1 MFDNAF
7 VFVFNGKLSQKAIS
21 GTKLSQN
28 QGMPKCKEN
37 LMSWNKSDMQEG

>member
-28 QGMPKCKEN
+28 QGMPKCERMKDVIEV
-37 LMSWNKSDMQEG
+37 EER